1 MDRPCIRRIICP
13 GPQPGL
19 EADSP
24 VTNYS
29 SEYNDGVQFDGY
41 KFPTFDPYDP
51 GLPGWWSSE
60 ACAGAFRCVSYISQD
75 DADACAA
82 LLAAQCGFSPP
93 LVPPDPP
100 TGGPVSPCSINPAS
114 CFPRTATYLNSA
126 QSCDFTCPDGTIFTA
141 TVPAGTV
148 MSISQALA
156 DSVAK
161 QMACNRAIEHHI
173 CFSDLSAQPC
183 LDVPYEGT
191 GAVLGNDIPYT
202 VSYAGGSLPSG
213 LTFEVTAFGTFKIS
227 GTPTVAGNFD
237 ITVTAVGSEGS
248 IQSKTYT
255 IEVLGIT
262 NDSQLPQ
269 AYAGSPYNVAL
280 IGAGGTAPYTFSIAD
295 GDLPDG
301 LTLSTSGIIS
311 GTATQLVTRDINFRI
326 TDANGRICQK
336 AMFIEVICSIGP
348 ESLPNPVRSQW
359 YSQFLTNGGVSGTTW
374 TIVDGALPTGL
385 SLNAVTGE
393 ISGSPDDQA
402 SYQFTVRN
410 ADGDVGCNKEYS
422 VTVQPAVGPDWAELA
437 WGAPSFFF
445 ENGSGVMTFTPQS
458 ASGASFFGSGLAP
471 SDPGSAEI
479 IISGTLNYDGPLAQ
493 CAFDLD
499 LTAVGGSTNPNC
511 LLRITVA
518 GFVQVWPL
526 SGGSFN
532 QSFPFVAPDSGG
544 TPYVITASVTIQSIA
559 NVDGSSTIIANGK
572 FYTIST

>member
-1 MDRPCIRRIICP
+1 
-13 GPQPGL
+13 
-19 EADSP
+19 
-24 VTNYS
+24 
-29 SEYNDGVQFDGY
+29 
-41 KFPTFDPYDP
+41 
-51 GLPGWWSSE
+51 
-60 ACAGAFRCVSYISQD
+60 
-75 DADACAA
+75 
-82 LLAAQCGFSPP
+82 
-93 LVPPDPP
+93 
-100 TGGPVSPCSINPAS
+100 
-114 CFPRTATYLNSA
+114 
-126 QSCDFTCPDGTIFTA
+126 
-141 TVPAGTV
+141 

-213 LTFEVTAFGTFKIS
+213 LAFEVTAFGTFKIS

-248 IQSKTYT
+248 TQSKTYT

-280 IGAGGTAPYTFSIAD
+280 IGAGGTAPYTFSIVD

-348 ESLPNPVRSQW
+348 DSLPNPVRSQW

-385 SLNAVTGE
+385 SLNAITGE

-422 VTVQPAVGPDWAELA
+422 VTVQPAVGPDWAELF
-437 WGAPSFFF
+437 WNPPSVFST
-445 ENGSGVMTFTPQS
+445 SGDGTLNFTPIS
-458 ASGASFFGSGLAP
+458 ASNATFNGVATAP
-471 SDPGSAEI
+471 TNPADAI
-479 IISGTLNYDGPLAQ
+479 LLIAGTMNYDGPAAH
-493 CAFDLD
+493 CALQLD
-499 LTAVGGSTNPNC
+499 FASTGASTNPNN
-511 LLRITVA
+511 LVLIRISAPVA
-518 GFVQVWPL
+518 FAFVQQWTNAD
-526 SGGSFN
+526 GSF
-532 QSFPFVAPDSGG
+532 SMAFPFDASDSGG
-544 TPYVITASVTIQSIA
+544 IPYGITVSVNIQAVSSVGQSSSFTI
-559 NVDGSSTIIANGK
+559 TGK
-572 FYTIST
+572 LYTITTF